1 MGKNHIFQSRE
12 RVGASGGASN
22 RSAFT
27 LIELLV
33 VIAIIAI
40 LAALLL
46 PALSS
51 AKQRAWATQC
61 KSNLRQVGLGM
72 TMYADDFNGLY
83 PISGAAIA
91 WDGIDPSTHSQSWMQ
106 QLFPYVKSKEPYHC
120 PTDRK
125 AQFSYFNGERAAFV
139 ISNTFAS
146 VNSRQISFPSALVLS
161 GDTIGD
167 NFQLD
172 DADKDDYTQ
181 SCVGGSADPSDT
193 EKWQAHSKGQNIL
206 FPDNHVKW
214 YKLYVAGEMTFRY
227 DVMTNWEGMPLT
239 AN

>member
-12 RVGASGGASN
+12 RVGASGGASD
-22 RSAFT
+22 RLAFT

-91 WDGIDPSTHSQSWMQ
+91 WDGIDPSTHSQGWMQ

-125 AQFSYFNGERAAFV
+125 AQFSYFTTATGR
-139 ISNTFAS
+139 
-146 VNSRQISFPSALVLS
+146 RLSFP
-161 GDTIGD
+161 I
-167 NFQLD
+167 
-172 DADKDDYTQ
+172 
-181 SCVGGSADPSDT
+181 
-193 EKWQAHSKGQNIL
+193 HSPRSTAGKFH
-206 FPDNHVKW
+206 FPPR
-214 YKLYVAGEMTFRY
+214 LYCPGT
-227 DVMTNWEGMPLT
+227 P
-239 AN
+239 